1 MSVPNVSTIEVP
13 AATLV
18 GVSGQFV
25 SGLHPDSD
33 ARLVIPELWER
44 LMESHGHALHD
55 AHWSAGVMSDIE
67 GSSKMNYLA
76 AIRLEDSEHN
86 SEGLERL
93 ELPGGSYLACEHVG
107 SLETMGQ
114 TTVWFYTQYL
124 PSSGVRLRVGY
135 HLEIYDD
142 RFDPESMDSIVLI
155 CAPI

>member
-1 MSVPNVSTIEVP
+1 MSTPNVSTIEVP
-13 AATLV
+13 ATTLV
-18 GVSGQFV
+18 GVSGQFL

-33 ARLVIPELWER
+33 AHQVIPQLWGR

-86 SEGLERL
+86 TEGLERL

-107 SLETMGQ
+107 SLEAMGQ
-114 TTVWFYTQYL
+114 TTAWFYTQYL
-124 PSSGVRLRVGY
+124 PSSGVQLRDGY

-142 RFDPESMDSIVLI
+142 RFDPESSDSIVLI